1 MLEENKVY
9 KLSEFIEALKESQE
23 FKPVLGKNVESEDKK
38 NNGKAVDD
46 ILKGVKKYDGGS
58 VSDKKTRKEDS
69 HDVKDYNKTTLD
81 SRFAYELTDDY
92 KERVKAQVHGFA
104 SADNEKNSKVEKEN
118 KGVDFEGNKKFYD
131 DREEIGKEMAD
142 RYFLDKKSGLKH
154 RMMPDEYFKQHTTF
168 KGENSK
174 KDKDSKNESKK
185 MKRLHFSK
193 TVFLNEAEM
202 IKKIPDDMKV
212 DGNRFFMKDSIGN
225 EYLIECKRDEVIR
238 NFIHTNVVRYRNEE
252 QLNEEFERMKYL
264 AGYKSS
270 DVQTRIDETN
280 KTENSRVRNMLD
292 ETKKFVNKQENGK
305 VLKTLLSENK

>member
-9 KLSEFIEALKESQE
+9 KLSEFIAALKESQE

-38 NNGKAVDD
+38 NNEKAVDD
-46 ILKGVKKYDGGS
+46 ILKQSKKYDGGS

-69 HDVKDYNKTTLD
+69 HDVKDYNKTPLD
-81 SRFAYELTDDY
+81 SRFSYEPTDSY

-104 SADNEKNSKVEKEN
+104 SADNEKNSKVEEEN
-118 KGVDFEGNKKFYD
+118 KGVDFEGNKEFYD
-131 DREEIGKEMAD
+131 EREEIGKEMAD

-154 RMMPDEYFKQHTTF
+154 RMMPDKYFKQHTTF
-168 KGENSK
+168 KGGENK
-174 KDKDSKNESKK
+174 KSKNESKT

-225 EYLIECKRDEVIR
+225 EYLIECKRDEVIN
-238 NFIHTNVVRYRNEE
+238 NFIHTNVVSFVNKE
-252 QLNEEFERMKYL
+252 QLEEDFNRMKYL
-264 AGYKSS
+264 AGYKSTDNKGMVNES
-270 DVQTRIDETN
+270 K
-280 KTENSRVRNMLD
+280 KTENDRVREMLD
-292 ETKKFVNKQENGK
+292 ETKKFINQK
-305 VLKTLLSENK
+305 